1 MPHRAV
7 RSVLV
12 CAALAACAQ
21 TASVTSGPPQAADA
35 FSDKSPSS
43 AQADVRLILV
53 ATPAAGESRT
63 FQFVGEIT
71 GGADNNPDLYC
82 QATTWAFGDGPG
94 LTVTPSCAPWSADVK
109 IRRRFE
115 NTHTYEQRGTYT
127 ATFTYGALTAQVS
140 VEAR

>member
-1 MPHRAV
+1 MPHRTV
-7 RSVLV
+7 RAVLV

-21 TASVTSGPPQAADA
+21 RASVISGSPQAADG
-35 FSDKSPSS
+35 FSDTSPAG
-43 AQADVRLILV
+43 AQADVRLVLV
-53 ATPAAGESRT
+53 ATPAAGEPRT
-63 FQFVGEIT
+63 FRFVGEIT

-94 LTVTPSCAPWSADVK
+94 LTMTPSCTPWSADVK

-127 ATFTYGALTAQVS
+127 AMFTYGALTARVS